1 MPVLIHSSD
10 PEAFFLPIDR
20 FNERWEELHA
30 HPDWSFYGRDFP
42 TNQALQEARRTV
54 R

>member
-1 MPVLIHSSD
+1 MPVAIHISD

-30 HPDWSFYGRDFP
+30 HPNWSS
-42 TNQALQEARRTV
+42 TARIFRATANFRKRAV
-54 R
+54 T